1 MRSSRASNRCW
12 SASIL
17 FLSSYC
23 YLLSCEE
30 HRDGDTWGVRLLECA
45 RAGVLTPTTSWPY
58 GGNALRA
65 AQAEALPDTP
75 CRSDVFHAVAEVQKV
90 VTKLENRAYQ
100 TLTTC
105 VNLAKKQ
112 ANFQKSNGRANGSYA
127 KQLSDAT
134 PKQDQAIAVADDV
147 AVLWT
152 LALLRTILWGWP
164 DGSPPRRPSG
174 PVRLCLRGTDAAR
187 VDQAPELLGKANKL
201 SQKSA

>member
-1 MRSSRASNRCW
+1 M
-12 SASIL
+12 
-17 FLSSYC
+17 
-23 YLLSCEE
+23 
-30 HRDGDTWGVRLLECA
+30 RLLEVHEQGFD
-45 RAGVLTPTTSWPY
+45 RRGRRRQRPL
-58 GGNALRA
+58 A

-147 AVLWT
+147 AVLGRW
-152 LALLRTILWGWP
+152 LRATILWGWP
-164 DGSPPRRPSG
+164 EQPTPTVWPCTTLSA
-174 PVRLCLRGTDAAR
+174 GTDSPR
-187 VDQAPELLGKANKL
+187 
-201 SQKSA
+201 